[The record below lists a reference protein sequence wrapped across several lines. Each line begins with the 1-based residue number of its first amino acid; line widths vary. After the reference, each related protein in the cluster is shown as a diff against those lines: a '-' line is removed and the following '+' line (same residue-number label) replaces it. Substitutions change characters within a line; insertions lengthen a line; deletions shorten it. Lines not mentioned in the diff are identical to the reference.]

1 MTGHRERVAVTGA
14 NGLVGR
20 ILVDGLAPDF
30 DVRPVTRTQPMPGGV
45 VARLDD
51 RDALVAAFDG
61 CGAVVHLAAAA
72 TLEASWQEVLE
83 ANIIGVHNVFE
94 AAVRARVRRVVFASS
109 NHVVGGYE
117 IEHAP
122 GIYDLDGGPTIAEDD
137 EVRPDSYYG
146 ASKVFGEALARL
158 YHERFGLSV
167 ACLRIG
173 SVRADDDPYGYTV
186 LRSAQ
191 WLPLDDTQR
200 MARSRATWMS
210 HRDCV
215 ELFRC
220 ALTSATDWVV
230 CFGTSGN
237 PRLLWSLDRARAE
250 LGFAPKD
257 GASSVLPPVDTIL
270 RKR

>member
-1 MTGHRERVAVTGA
+1 MKARVAVTGA

-20 ILVDGLAPDF
+20 ILVDGLTPDF
-30 DVRPVTRTQPMPGGV
+30 DVRPVTRGRPMPGGV
-45 VARLDD
+45 VAGLDD
-51 RDALVAAFDG
+51 PDALVAAFDG
-61 CGAVVHLAAAA
+61 CDAVVHLAAAA
-72 TLEASWQEVLE
+72 TLEASWRDVLE
-83 ANIIGVHNVFE
+83 ANVIGVHNVFE
-94 AAVRARVRRVVFASS
+94 AAVRAGVRRVVFASS

-122 GIYDLDGGPTIAEDD
+122 GIYDLEGGPTIAEDD

-146 ASKVFGEALARL
+146 ASKVFGEALAR
-158 YHERFGLSV
+158 YHHDRDGLSV

-173 SVRADDDPYGYTV
+173 SVRADDDPYGHTV
-186 LRSAQ
+186 LGSAQ
-191 WLPLDDTQR
+191 WLPLDDNQR
-200 MARSRATWMS
+200 LARSRATWMS

-220 ALTSATDWVV
+220 ALTSTTAWVV
-230 CFGTSGN
+230 CYGTSAN
-237 PRLLWSLDRARAE
+237 PRLIWSLDRARTE

-257 GASSVLPPVDTIL
+257 GAPAALPTVDTLL

>member
-1 MTGHRERVAVTGA
+1 MTERVAVTGA

-20 ILVDGLAPDF
+20 ILVDGLAPHF
-30 DVRPVTRTQPMPGGV
+30 DIRPVTRTRPMPGGV
-45 VARLDD
+45 VAGLDD
-51 RDALVAAFDG
+51 RDALVAAFEG
-61 CGAVVHLAAAA
+61 CAAVVHLAAAA
-72 TLEASWQEVLE
+72 TLEATFHDVLE
-83 ANIIGVHNVFE
+83 ANVVGVHNVFE
-94 AAVRARVRRVVFASS
+94 AAVRAGVRRVVFASS

-117 IEHAP
+117 VDHAP
-122 GIYDLDGGPTIAEDD
+122 GIYDLDGAPTIAEDD
-137 EVRPDSYYG
+137 VVRPDSYYG
-146 ASKVFGEALARL
+146 ASKVFGEALARY
-158 YHERFGLSV
+158 YHDRHGLSV

-173 SVRADDDPYGYTV
+173 SVRADNDPYGHTV

-191 WLPLDDTQR
+191 WLPLDDAQR

-220 ALTSATDWVV
+220 ALSSATDWVV
-230 CFGTSGN
+230 CFGTSAN

-257 GASSVLPPVDTIL
+257 GAPAELPTVDMVL